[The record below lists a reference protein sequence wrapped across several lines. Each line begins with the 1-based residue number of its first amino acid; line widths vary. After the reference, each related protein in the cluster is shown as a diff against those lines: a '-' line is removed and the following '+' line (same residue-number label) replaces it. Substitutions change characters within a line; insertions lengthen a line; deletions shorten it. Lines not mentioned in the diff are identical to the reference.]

1 MSAGWVLV
9 AAVLWGALGV
19 LGKAAQA
26 EGVAPL
32 EIAFWR
38 ALGGGAL
45 FALHAVVTRAR
56 WPRGR
61 DLGGTIAFGLVGVSV
76 FYGSYQLAVRA
87 GGASLAAVL
96 LYTAPAF
103 VAVLAWWRFGERPGA
118 REWLAV
124 AATIGGVALVSASGG
139 GTIDAGVAAV
149 AWGLTA
155 GATYALYYIWGKH
168 AFARSTPAALYAVA
182 MPVGALGLAPFVQLG
197 AQTPRAWLL
206 LATIAVASTYL
217 AYLAYA
223 AGLRRLPATRA
234 SVIASIEPLVA
245 AGLAAAWFDER
256 LGPVAWIGAALVV
269 GAALALARR

>member
-103 VAVLAWWRFGERPGA
+103 VAVLAWWRFGEPGG
-118 REWLAV
+118 RISIRRIRRQLAES
-124 AATIGGVALVSASGG
+124 ADGGSLGG
-139 GTIDAGVAAV
+139 
-149 AWGLTA
+149 W
-155 GATYALYYIWGKH
+155 
-168 AFARSTPAALYAVA
+168 
-182 MPVGALGLAPFVQLG
+182 
-197 AQTPRAWLL
+197 
-206 LATIAVASTYL
+206 
-217 AYLAYA
+217 
-223 AGLRRLPATRA
+223 
-234 SVIASIEPLVA
+234 
-245 AGLAAAWFDER
+245 
-256 LGPVAWIGAALVV
+256 
-269 GAALALARR
+269 